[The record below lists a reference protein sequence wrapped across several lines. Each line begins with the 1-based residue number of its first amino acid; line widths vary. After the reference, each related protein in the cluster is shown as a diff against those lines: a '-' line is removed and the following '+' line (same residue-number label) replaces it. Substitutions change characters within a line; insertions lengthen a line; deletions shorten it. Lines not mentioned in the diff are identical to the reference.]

1 MLSVLYPRMYVPA
14 IYEINP
20 EELKK
25 MGIRALLLDLDNTI
39 VPRDQDRFSR
49 EITQWLQGMLE
60 KGFKLCVVSN
70 NSNARVRRLVGPLRI
85 PCVVR
90 AVKPFR
96 HAFQRGM
103 DLLGV
108 KPQETAVVGDQI
120 FTDILGG
127 NMLGLYTILVV
138 PMPGRDFWATRLIN
152 RPLEKLVIKR
162 ISDRVSH
169 KDKQYRVW

>member
-14 IYEINP
+14 IHEINP
-20 EELKK
+20 EELKD

-39 VPRDQDRFSR
+39 VPRDQNCFPR
-49 EITQWLQGMLE
+49 EIKQWLRDMLD

-70 NSNARVRRLVGPLRI
+70 NSDARVRGLVGPLRI
-85 PCVVR
+85 PYIVR

-96 HAFQRGM
+96 QAFLRGM

-108 KPQETAVVGDQI
+108 TPQETAVVGDQI

-127 NMLGLYTILVV
+127 NMLGLYTILVI

-162 ISDRVSH
+162 IAGRVSH
-169 KDKQYRVW
+169 KDKQYRVR